1 VEDRSIMRR
10 VLIAIAA
17 LVTLIVPAA
26 GQQAHTRMRGHELV
40 VSGRPIVLDGATLLF
55 HRGEAFEA
63 RVALAGIVVPPLQN
77 YPYGPWAQLALK
89 KAIGG
94 RVVSCSRQ
102 GTDHTGRFRGHC
114 QVEDNKTDPVPGLED
129 LSTWIVEQG
138 LAVPE
143 PGPRG
148 DDKQAAAERAQAAR
162 RGIWSD
168 FPSPAGG
175 Q

>member
-1 VEDRSIMRR
+1 MGKW
-10 VLIAIAA
+10 LAGFAMFLLLTA
-17 LVTLIVPAA
+17 PAA
-26 GQQAHTRMRGHELV
+26 GQQEHTRMRGHELV

-55 HRGEAFEA
+55 HRGEAIEA
-63 RVALAGIVVPPLQN
+63 RVGLAGVVVPPLKN

-89 KAIGG
+89 QAIGG
-94 RVVSCSRQ
+94 RIVSCSRQ
-102 GTDHTGRFRGHC
+102 GTDHEGQLRGHC
-114 QVEDNKTDPVPGLED
+114 QVEDNKADPVPGLED

-168 FPSPAGG
+168 FQSPAGG